1 MTERTKS
8 RVINSS
14 GEQRQVPLSE
24 IVVLAQTRRGLSPV
38 HEELIDSIDAVGL
51 LYPPLVAE
59 MSVADF
65 EDYLDFTRKLG
76 ETRSIS
82 DFGKQ
87 IVNGCVTLMVD
98 GGSRAAALGEL
109 QKRDPD
115 TPIMVGCIALSGIAT
130 AEDVITRQIAA
141 NIQRRPSA
149 DDEAHSLAAS
159 YEMARE
165 IDPGVSRAAFASIH
179 GLSARHLSDC
189 LYYAEL
195 PNGIK
200 DMVGKD
206 GLPFTLAVQIARQ
219 REILEFYYE
228 KSIPRESNTPSFDIE
243 KRREDAVL
251 VEMLRYANWYTKGK
265 SNARKATREISQTI
279 DGIKVE
285 MVGRAAENLKALQEL
300 LREQRSVR
308 SNRANRITELTEAMV
323 GMG

>member
-251 VEMLRYANWYTKGK
+251 VEMLRYANLVY
-265 SNARKATREISQTI
+265 
-279 DGIKVE
+279 
-285 MVGRAAENLKALQEL
+285 
-300 LREQRSVR
+300 
-308 SNRANRITELTEAMV
+308 
-323 GMG
+323 